1 MKICLFS
8 IKKNKEDGKATV
20 ASSNRIICNPL
31 FLYAV
36 SWFIVVCLYLL
47 NWSDKYPAIS
57 FNLFTFLLLTSLLS
71 LILAIKTHKNK
82 DFEYKALVNPLNYYK
97 WVMKQTRR
105 VYFLL
110 CIEFIYFQTIPLIS
124 YLRGNADSS
133 LYMDFAMP
141 IVHIFV
147 LNGLLLLFYFSSYCY
162 FSQGG
167 GKNCFIKPMLMNLLG
182 PLLFMSR
189 GSVLYMI
196 FGLFLLYLM
205 SGRNAIKVLIRLIP
219 SSLIVLYLFGLMGN
233 LRMNDPEGHLIL
245 RWGGASQKFEESLVP
260 KEFFWSYVYIT
271 SPLGNL
277 QNAVNQKKNY
287 GDESLGFIPLII
299 NEVCPMFI
307 SKRINIVEPK
317 DSSIYYVDPTMVVGS
332 TFFNPYLTWGWGGM
346 AIVFLFILIYVFVML
361 KIIPKDSAFRIPMYI
376 VLTILTFFSL
386 FDNMLVYMGL
396 FPQLVFIYLL
406 RKRNFKVNSK
416 NI

>member
-1 MKICLFS
+1 MRIRLFS
-8 IKKNKEDGKATV
+8 IGKNKGSKATV
-20 ASSNRIICNPL
+20 IRSNRIVCNPF
-31 FLYAV
+31 FLYSV
-36 SWFIVVCLYLL
+36 SWFIVVFLYLL
-47 NWSDKYPAIS
+47 NWSDKYPLIS
-57 FNLFTFLLLTSLLS
+57 SNLLFFLLATSLLS
-71 LILAIKTHKNK
+71 LIFSVKTHKNR

-110 CIEFIYFQTIPLIS
+110 CIEFIYFQTIPLIA
-124 YLRGNADSS
+124 YLRGNADRR

-141 IVHIFV
+141 IVHILV
-147 LNGLLLLFYFSSYCY
+147 LNGVLFLFYFSSYCY

-167 GKNCFIKPMLMNLLG
+167 GKNCFIKPMLINLLG

-205 SGRNAIKVLIRLIP
+205 SGRNAMKVLIRLVP

-233 LRMNDPEGHLIL
+233 LRMNDPEGKLIL
-245 RWGGASQKFEESLVP
+245 RWGGASQKFEESSVP

-277 QNAVNQKKNY
+277 QNAINQKKNFR
-287 GDESLGFIPLII
+287 DDSFGFIPLII

-307 SKRINIVEPK
+307 SKRINIPEPK
-317 DSSIYYVDPTMVVGS
+317 DRANYYVDPTMVVGS
-332 TFFNPYLTWGWGGM
+332 TFFDPYLTWGWGGM
-346 AIVFLFILIYVFVML
+346 IIVFLFILIDIFVMIR
-361 KIIPKDSAFRIPMYI
+361 IIPKDSVVRVPMYI

-406 RKRNFKVNSK
+406 RKWKFEVAV
-416 NI
+416 